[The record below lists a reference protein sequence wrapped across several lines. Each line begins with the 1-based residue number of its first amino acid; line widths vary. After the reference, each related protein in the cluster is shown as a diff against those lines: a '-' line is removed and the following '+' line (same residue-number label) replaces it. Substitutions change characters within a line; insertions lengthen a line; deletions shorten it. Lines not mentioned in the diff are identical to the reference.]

1 MDHIMDFL
9 PKISFFQ
16 GLELEELE
24 VIASIAGTKDLPKG
38 EILFVEGDEGDG
50 FYIVNSGRVKI
61 FKESPDGKEVIIHIC
76 GPLDQ
81 FGQVAVYAGRTFPA
95 SAQAMAD
102 SKLLFFPRKEF
113 RALIKKKPDLALSM
127 LSSLSMRI
135 RHVTFQLES
144 IALKE
149 VPGRLAAYLLYL
161 QEQQKNKRELE
172 LDISRGELA
181 SFLGTI
187 PETLSRIMARLEEE
201 RLVRVQKRTL
211 EILDMERLEELASRG
226 KI

>member
-1 MDHIMDFL
+1 MDRIRDFL
-9 PKISFFQ
+9 SKISFFQ
-16 GLELEELE
+16 GLEQTELDD
-24 VIASIAGTKDLPKG
+24 IASIAGSKDLNKG

-50 FYIVNSGRVKI
+50 FYIVISGRVKI
-61 FKESPDGKEVIIHIC
+61 FKESPEGKEVIIHIC
-76 GPLDQ
+76 GPMDH

-102 SKLLFFPRKEF
+102 SKLVFLPRREF
-113 RALIKKKPDLALSM
+113 RELIKRKPDLALSM

-135 RHVTFQLES
+135 RHVTSQLES

-149 VPGRLAAYLLYL
+149 VPGRLAAYLIYL
-161 QEQQKNKRELE
+161 QEQQESKSELE
-172 LDISRGELA
+172 LHISRGELA

-187 PETLSRIMARLEEE
+187 PETLSRIMAKLEEE
-201 RLVRVQKRTL
+201 GLVRVQKRTL
-211 EILDMERLEELASRG
+211 EILDMEKLEELASRG

>member
-1 MDHIMDFL
+1 MDQIRDV
-9 PKISFFQ
+9 ISQVSFFQ
-16 GLELEELE
+16 GLEQEELND
-24 VIASIAGTKDLPKG
+24 ITSIAGRKDLHKG

-50 FYIVNSGRVKI
+50 FYIVISGRVKI
-61 FKESPDGKEVIIHIC
+61 FKESPEGKEVIIHIC
-76 GPLDQ
+76 GPMDH

-113 RALIKKKPDLALSM
+113 QELIKRKPDLALSM

-135 RHVTFQLES
+135 RHVTSQLES

-149 VPGRLAAYLLYL
+149 VPGRLAAYLIYL
-161 QEQQKNKRELE
+161 QEEQGNTRELK

-201 RLVRVQKRTL
+201 GLVKVQKRTL
-211 EILDMERLEELASRG
+211 EILDMEKLEELASIG